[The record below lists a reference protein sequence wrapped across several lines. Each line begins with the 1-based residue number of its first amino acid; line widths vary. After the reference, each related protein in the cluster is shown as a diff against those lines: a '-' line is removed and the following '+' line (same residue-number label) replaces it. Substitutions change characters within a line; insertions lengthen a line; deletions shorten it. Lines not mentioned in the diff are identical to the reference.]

1 MLEEAE
7 VLGVYTAPARKGVA
21 QLGHMVGK
29 GRTWSTKVAESTIG
43 PGDTWHS
50 FTYQAIPSTT
60 YYGLIPLMAG
70 PDLVEKEFM
79 GWYYKY
85 LAPLGVNRNVAK
97 GWRMLP
103 EEFFGLGMPNMC
115 LRKLGDTLQF
125 LQRRWGSKTAA
136 GKALRSVYELVQI
149 ETGLEGNF
157 LERDFAT
164 YSCLTTRTWWV
175 VLWEYLDMLEVKLE
189 LTDVEVPIIRERDK
203 VVMEEAIKILPR
215 DKWLGFNRVRKHKN
229 VYFYSQLLHTL

>member
-1 MLEEAE
+1 
-7 VLGVYTAPARKGVA
+7 
-21 QLGHMVGK
+21 
-29 GRTWSTKVAESTIG
+29 
-43 PGDTWHS
+43 
-50 FTYQAIPSTT
+50 
-60 YYGLIPLMAG
+60 
-70 PDLVEKEFM
+70 
-79 GWYYKY
+79 
-85 LAPLGVNRNVAK
+85 
-97 GWRMLP
+97 
-103 EEFFGLGMPNMC
+103 MC